1 MSPPPNA
8 PGRSRWVARVLLAFA
23 AAVLATYLLASVLQT
38 AFVLLGLRDAGARFS
53 PGVVLTT
60 VLHDLHGLAFNA
72 LFVSYPLLI
81 AAGLAVAFPVAALLR
96 RWTGAGR
103 RLLYPLAGAAMMGAM
118 LALSRVVFYGI
129 TLYAGSRGAWG
140 LAGQMLAGALGGLAF
155 ALVLEA
161 AIPHRPPA
169 EESSP

>member
-1 MSPPPNA
+1 HGVAAEA
-8 PGRSRWVARVLLAFA
+8 PSVAA
-23 AAVLATYLLASVLQT
+23 
-38 AFVLLGLRDAGARFS
+38 
-53 PGVVLTT
+53 
-60 VLHDLHGLAFNA
+60 
-72 LFVSYPLLI
+72 PLLD
-81 AAGLAVAFPVAALLR
+81 AAGLAVASPVAALPR

-103 RLLYPLAGAAMMGAM
+103 RLRCPLAGAAMMGAM

>member
-1 MSPPPNA
+1 
-8 PGRSRWVARVLLAFA
+8 
-23 AAVLATYLLASVLQT
+23 
-38 AFVLLGLRDAGARFS
+38 
-53 PGVVLTT
+53 
-60 VLHDLHGLAFNA
+60 NA

-140 LAGQMLAGALGGLAF
+140 PAGQMLAGALGGLAC
-155 ALVLEA
+155 ALSLEPA
-161 AIPHRPPA
+161 PPRRPRA
-169 EESSP
+169 GESAP